1 MRVHWGVR
9 NLPRFDKQ
17 KDGGDDGWFISEES
31 QSAGVA
37 DGVGAWRKRN
47 INPGIYTRSLMAI
60 TKNPHFICCKLPEI
74 GMEFF

>member
-9 NLPRFDKQ
+9 NIPRFDKQ

-37 DGVGAWRKRN
+37 DGVGAW
-47 INPGIYTRSLMAI
+47 
-60 TKNPHFICCKLPEI
+60 
-74 GMEFF
+74 